1 MHGTAQQIYRA
12 VKGQQRGIFLKAY
25 ARLHGDA
32 AAIALDP
39 GYLVRAMAPGMRG
52 EARALPAV
60 CDAQAVPGTDR
71 ESAREGCAGGVAG
84 RGETAVLPEYT
95 AGGAEC
101 N

>member
-32 AAIALDP
+32 AASALDP
-39 GYLVRAMAPGMRG
+39 GHLVRGMAPGMRSAVRAG
-52 EARALPAV
+52 AVVFDARG
-60 CDAQAVPGTDR
+60 VPGTDPQ
-71 ESAREGCAGGVAG
+71 SAGEDGGG
-84 RGETAVLPEYT
+84 RAAERDGSAEQPDTS